1 MIDAP
6 QVDPEAAHVV
16 FESGA
21 DVTMVPLEV
30 THTALVTPA
39 VLSRI
44 GDGTQLRRLV
54 REMLLFFQGSYR
66 RVFGFEH
73 PPLHDPCAVAC
84 APAFRSVRRRS
95 SGGSARMR
103 DPRTP
108 LRAAARR
115 RAACACG
122 GDCCSI
128 RRYVIAPQLFEV
140 ERYRVDVETG
150 SALSAGQ
157 TVVDVWRQSKR
168 PPNAGVATRMD
179 VGAFWDLMLAAV
191 DAADAATAAP
201 GVGSAA
207 P

>member
-84 APAFRSVRRRS
+84 APAFRSARRCS
-95 SGGSARMR
+95 LGDCAGMR
-103 DPRTP
+103 DTCVVACRC
-108 LRAAARR
+108 AAESGVR
-115 RAACACG
+115 CG
-122 GDCCSI
+122 VVGCST
-128 RRYVIAPQLFEV
+128 RRYVIAPQLFEA

-168 PPNAGVATRMD
+168 APNAGVATRMD
-179 VGAFWDLMLAAV
+179 VAAFWELMLAAV
-191 DAADAATAAP
+191 DAADAAAE
-201 GVGSAA
+201 G
-207 P
+207 